1 MFTRLKLRFPPSQS
15 FLQFVIY
22 IKRLEIGVAE
32 STFAGIFGYG
42 RFMKKRERQ
51 ELKVERIQ
59 QYISSGK
66 YDEALTMEIALK
78 SEFGPVLGRLSKFE
92 MQDINER
99 IRQAG
104 LDGTQ

>member
-1 MFTRLKLRFPPSQS
+1 
-15 FLQFVIY
+15 
-22 IKRLEIGVAE
+22 
-32 STFAGIFGYG
+32 
-42 RFMKKRERQ
+42 MKKRERQ

-78 SEFGPVLGRLSKFE
+78 SEFGPVLGRLSRLE

-104 LDGTQ
+104 LDGTE